1 MGAMAAGGLI
11 LISDDEA
18 DLRDV
23 VDFNLKQ
30 AGYRTL
36 HAGSG
41 SETLRLA
48 LAEQPD
54 LILLDLMLPDLSGTE
69 VCRRLKQ
76 NPATQHVP
84 IIMVTARA
92 AETDRIVGLELGA
105 DDYVVKPASL
115 RELVLR
121 VDAVLR
127 RHRGGQQSGA
137 PAQPA
142 PAPKEP
148 LRAGDVVID
157 IDAHIVT
164 VDGREVQLALLEF
177 RLLQYLA
184 EGKGSVRSRDDLL
197 NHVWGYSG
205 EVETRTVDTHIKRL
219 RDKLGAAGDLI
230 ETVRGVGYR
239 LRDSVP

>member
-1 MGAMAAGGLI
+1 MLAMAAGGLI
-11 LISDDEA
+11 LISDDEP

-23 VDFNLKQ
+23 VDFHLRQ
-30 AGYRTL
+30 AGYRTI

-48 LAEQPD
+48 LGERPD

-76 NPATQHVP
+76 SPATQHVP
-84 IIMVTARA
+84 IIMLTARA

-127 RHRGGQQSGA
+127 RHRGGQQVVVVPAA
-137 PAQPA
+137 PPPPA
-142 PAPKEP
+142 
-148 LRAGDVVID
+148 G
-157 IDAHIVT
+157 
-164 VDGREVQLALLEF
+164 
-177 RLLQYLA
+177 
-184 EGKGSVRSRDDLL
+184 
-197 NHVWGYSG
+197 
-205 EVETRTVDTHIKRL
+205 
-219 RDKLGAAGDLI
+219 
-230 ETVRGVGYR
+230 
-239 LRDSVP
+239 